1 MEIEENHHDD
11 SFDSTNHHETLE
23 RFNATMDQRNNT
35 TTTSRII
42 QSDSIVQMEMSNGD
56 DTMAMDEP
64 PTFPKLSVAQSSS
77 ATNGGGGKS
86 SKIEYRRIR
95 CPAHRYTPLREHWE
109 QILTPLVEYLKLQV
123 RTRTNGKNTRAR
135 HCPHKT
141 EEKKDETGIHKA
153 SSVVLGTSN
162 PLGSHCRSGMKIS
175 RRFYIVRSLIFYIY
189 SWVVDGF

>member
-86 SKIEYRRIR
+86 KIEYRRIR

-123 RTRTNGKNTRAR
+123 RTTNMEQHVYDIAPTNKNR
-135 HCPHKT
+135 K
-141 EEKKDETGIHKA
+141 KKDETGIHKA